1 MLLGHSID
9 LKAKAGGEKSMS
21 EKRGP
26 LEDAEGDVPQ
36 DPRDRAKAALPESQS
51 PAVEHAHPLLQR
63 LKRSATRGGSFSFR
77 DRPPPTGGAMKNDFI
92 EGDEWGAYVTL
103 DTFSTN
109 GTWDGLTGA
118 SPMVTESP

>member
-1 MLLGHSID
+1 MLLGHPID

-26 LEDAEGDVPQ
+26 LEDAEGVVPQ

-92 EGDEWGAYVTL
+92 EGDEWDAYVTL
-103 DTFSTN
+103 ETFSTN

-118 SPMVTESP
+118 SPTVTESP